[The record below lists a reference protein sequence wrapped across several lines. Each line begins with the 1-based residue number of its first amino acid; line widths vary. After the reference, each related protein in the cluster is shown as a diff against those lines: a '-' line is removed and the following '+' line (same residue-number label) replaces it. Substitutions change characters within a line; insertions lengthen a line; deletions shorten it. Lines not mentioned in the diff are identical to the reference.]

1 VSLLTIAE
9 TAALLSVSTSW
20 VHRHLRELPVVPV
33 PGNPHLRRIDSEAIQ
48 CHYAGGK
55 SLKPE
60 EPIMLNRF
68 QRGTV
73 KLRGRKQMWYG
84 RFRLET
90 KNAKGERE
98 FWHNPIGLKSEF
110 PTKFKAEEKLR
121 EIMKGFLKSGVSTKA
136 KLFSTLVEE
145 WKATEGTALGRSTFD
160 HYSDALRA
168 YVVPTFGSTDIRT
181 ITRKTIQD
189 FLVVKAKKYGAL
201 KDMRLVLCMTL
212 AWAEQVGYLEQ
223 PNGWLEG
230 IRLPRKVGGR
240 KVVRVELE
248 PEQTREYISRLR
260 EPYSTLVLLLAS
272 VGLRGEAA
280 IGLQPGDLDAKNVLR
295 VKRVIYKNE
304 VIPLTDAELLKHVFP
319 LDALVHAEL
328 LQRLRALGSGAKWIF
343 HGRSGEPLN
352 LGNAR
357 RRELR
362 KVEESMDV
370 RVGGWHDFRHT
381 LKRQMRRAGVD
392 RVVVRDTLGHA
403 NVDQQEVYDEAKRSE
418 VGEALRLVGKRMEP
432 KVEPNSPVR

>member
-1 VSLLTIAE
+1 
-9 TAALLSVSTSW
+9 
-20 VHRHLRELPVVPV
+20 
-33 PGNPHLRRIDSEAIQ
+33 
-48 CHYAGGK
+48 
-55 SLKPE
+55 
-60 EPIMLNRF
+60 
-68 QRGTV
+68 
-73 KLRGRKQMWYG
+73 
-84 RFRLET
+84 LET
-90 KNAKGERE
+90 LDAKGERE
-98 FWHNPIGLKSEF
+98 IWNNPIGLKSEL

-121 EIMKGFLKSGVSTKA
+121 EIMKGVLKSAASTKA

-145 WKATEGTALGRSTFD
+145 WKATEGTALGNSTFD

-189 FLVVKAKKYGAL
+189 FLVVQAKKYGQSAL
-201 KDMRLVLCMTL
+201 KDMRLVMCMTL

-240 KVVRVELE
+240 KVKRIELE

-295 VKRVIYKNE
+295 VQRVIYKNE
-304 VIPLTDAELLKHVFP
+304 VIPLTDAELGKHVFP
-319 LDALVHAEL
+319 LDAKVHAEL
-328 LQRLRALGSGAKWIF
+328 LQRLRTLGSGAKWIF
-343 HGRSGEPLN
+343 HGRTGEPLN

-381 LKRQMRRAGVD
+381 LKRQMRRAGAD

-403 NVDQQEVYDEAKRSE
+403 NVDQQEVYDEARRTE
-418 VGEALRLVGKRMEP
+418 VGDALRLVGKRMEP
-432 KVEPNSPVR
+432 NVEPIRPSSENLSTVWGMVSAGGIEPPTY